1 MRVAAISF
9 LLAVAVAR
17 SAWAFEDFEGTRAQG
32 MGGATRAWALGDSAP
47 LLNPSGMSLAKVYN
61 AEASYGYT
69 SRLSGQFLHAS
80 VVDSTSASTLAGGL
94 YYTYRTDRSVT
105 GVLGHGHE
113 AGAAIS
119 LPIGPHLIAGATLK
133 WFHLAGPDQG
143 PEAVSGGVTFDG
155 GITVRALPQLSFAVV
170 GVNIN
175 DLHTG
180 QAPRMLTYGAAFL
193 PFPNLVLAADGVT
206 AFSRDDVT
214 GARGTGF
221 RGGGELTLFQRV
233 TVRAGGGLDP
243 LLGVG
248 YLAAGLGALSD
259 VGAIDVG
266 VRGDL
271 WSVDKTY
278 GALNLFLGLSLR
290 LFVGSAIP
298 EENGDR
304 QNGDR
309 QPYFNE

>member
-9 LLAVAVAR
+9 LLAVTVAR

-47 LLNPSGMSLAKVYN
+47 MLNPSGMSLAKVYN

-80 VVDSTSASTLAGGL
+80 VIDSTSASTLAGGL
-94 YYTYRTDRSVT
+94 YYTYRTEKSAA
-105 GVLGHGHE
+105 GVPGHGHE
-113 AGAAIS
+113 VGAALS
-119 LPIGPHLIAGATLK
+119 LPIGEHLAAGATLK
-133 WFHLAGPDQG
+133 WFRLAGPDQG

-155 GITVRALPQLSFAVV
+155 GITVRVMPQISFAVV

-193 PFPNLVLAADGVT
+193 PFPTLVLAADGVT

-221 RGGGELTLFQRV
+221 RGGGELTIAGRV
-233 TVRAGGGLDP
+233 AARAGGGFDP

-248 YLAAGLGALSD
+248 YVAAGLSALSELGALD
-259 VGAIDVG
+259 LG
-266 VRGDL
+266 VRGDV
-271 WSVDKTY
+271 WSFDKSY
-278 GALNLFLGLSLR
+278 GDRNLFLGVSLR
-290 LFVGSAIP
+290 LFVGAALP
-298 EENGDR
+298 DENER
-304 QNGDR
+304 DR
-309 QPYFNE
+309 QPRSYE

>member
-9 LLAVAVAR
+9 LFAVTIAR

-32 MGGATRAWALGDSAP
+32 MGGATRAWALGNSAP

-69 SRLSGQFLHAS
+69 SRLSGQFLHAA
-80 VVDSTSASTLAGGL
+80 VIDSTSASTLAGGL
-94 YYTYRTDRSVT
+94 YYTYRTDKSAA
-105 GVLGHGHE
+105 GVPGHGHE
-113 AGAAIS
+113 AGASLS
-119 LPIGPHLIAGATLK
+119 LPIGEHLAAGATVK
-133 WFHLAGPDQG
+133 WFRLAGPDQG
-143 PEAVSGGVTFDG
+143 PELVSGGVTFDG
-155 GITVRALPQLSFAVV
+155 GITVRVMPQLSVAVV

-193 PFPNLVLAADGVT
+193 PIPDLVLAADGVT
-206 AFSRDDVT
+206 AFTRDDVT

-248 YLAAGLGALSD
+248 YLAAGLSALSQIGALD
-259 VGAIDVG
+259 LG

-271 WSVDKTY
+271 WAVDKAY
-278 GALNLFLGLSLR
+278 GARNLFLGVSLR
-290 LFVGSAIP
+290 LFVSTAMP
-298 EENGDR
+298 DENGER
-304 QNGDR
+304 R
-309 QPYFNE
+309 PPSYE